1 MWNWRALRQPPPGC
15 NSGEQRIQHAMMTHD
30 EVLTLLRSTDLVGI
44 GFRADAFRKQLHPE
58 PVISYALNTGGNR
71 LLGEVENETAKLELT
86 PQSTSEDR
94 LSLLEDLRR
103 QQEATGRFLCFTVM
117 PHGDVTASEYMKVLA
132 AARLYLD
139 NIPHAQIP
147 VASMDTKLAQVAIRF
162 GANDLGIVN
171 LDNKGDRNAVTEE
184 QVRRLIRDAGLTP
197 KQRDSSFRT
206 YFLY

>member
-1 MWNWRALRQPPPGC
+1 
-15 NSGEQRIQHAMMTHD
+15 MMTHD
-30 EVLTLLRSTDLVGI
+30 EVLSLLRSTDLVGI

-71 LLGEVENETAKLELT
+71 LLGEVEDETAKLDLT
-86 PQSTSEDR
+86 PQSTPEDR

-103 QQEATGRFLCFTVM
+103 QQEATGQFLCFTVT

-162 GANDLGIVN
+162 GANDLGAVN
-171 LDNKGDRNAVTEE
+171 LDNKGDRRAVTEE
-184 QVRRLIRDAGLTP
+184 QVRSLIRDAGLTP
-197 KQRDSSFRT
+197 KQRDSSFRP